1 MKSRIRGVVR
11 MGKILHK
18 RPIDYHPDCVEEYW
32 ITHTCNIKIPL
43 ERVKVVEPDGE
54 TWYDFNEELTKEEIE
69 QGFIYFSENT
79 LTLHGTQSTRDYIAS
94 CIDNINI
101 KFDLNLKRKDCK
113 VSNHQKCVEHE
124 YVWK

>member
-1 MKSRIRGVVR
+1 MS
-11 MGKILHK
+11 KILHK
-18 RPIDYHPDCVEEYW
+18 RSIDHHPDCVEEYW

-43 ERVKVVEPDGE
+43 ERLKIEEPDGE
-54 TWYDFNEELTKEEIE
+54 IWYDFNEDLTKEEIE

-79 LTLHGTQSTRDYIAS
+79 LTLHGTQSTRDYITA
-94 CIDNINI
+94 CIDNINS

-113 VSNHQKCVEHE
+113 VSNHKEDVYHE